1 MPQSRKQRYNYMYT
15 TIYIYIYTLHVSTVV
30 TQLEKQL
37 SIKRDEQSKELQRI
51 KEASNQQL
59 QQSKSKLKNKVII
72 SCRVTSLT
80 CIYSLLQFQSIINE
94 MEREK
99 IDMEHEKYHDLQSV
113 IDDANK
119 KLSSL
124 EAEKVSLVR
133 LRNM

>member
-1 MPQSRKQRYNYMYT
+1 MYT
-15 TIYIYIYTLHVSTVV
+15 TIYTLHVSTVV

-51 KEASNQQL
+51 REASNQQL

-72 SCRVTSLT
+72 SCHVTSLT
-80 CIYSLLQFQSIINE
+80 CIYIYSLLQFQSIINE